1 MGDAVTSVKPVLYRL
16 QILLFTYLLTA
27 VFEGGQAEQVDVGN
41 RLGTVRQRDYFTGP
55 RCWCTEAVVNMH
67 AIRWIHE
74 YMNNI
79 WIRMTRPRR
88 ECIRTDRME
97 CSGRPMSVFYGWLC
111 AGDRFLDRRQS
122 LLDYTCQSI
131 RFRFRFN
138 SIVARK
144 LNITKITA
152 NRAKSNKAKYNRQQ
166 DNTIQSYSRLQCSPV
181 GLFWV
186 ATRPRKVKRKTSNLS
201 QDAVLLGVFLFL

>member
-1 MGDAVTSVKPVLYRL
+1 
-16 QILLFTYLLTA
+16 
-27 VFEGGQAEQVDVGN
+27 
-41 RLGTVRQRDYFTGP
+41 
-55 RCWCTEAVVNMH
+55 MH

-79 WIRMTRPRR
+79 WICMSRPRR

-111 AGDRFLDRRQS
+111 AGDRFLDRRPS
-122 LLDYTCQSI
+122 LLGCTCQSI

-138 SIVARK
+138 SIVARR
-144 LNITKITA
+144 LNITTFTA

-186 ATRPRKVKRKTSNLS
+186 ATGSRKVEKRTLNLR
-201 QDAVLLGVFLFL
+201 QDAVLLSVSLFM